1 MPQSSL
7 TSQHTTT
14 NQHQNTTTN
23 QHASQTNAH
32 TTTDQNTLP
41 TNQNTQTTTQCTLTN
56 TTTTNLLTSSSSLPA
71 CIEIPISNN
80 ARKFGM
86 ASSSEINKR
95 QLVDPD
101 IIVAKYEKYH
111 TESKVS
117 ILAQRLAQKSY
128 FGDDLLGRC
137 TVCGSEDYV
146 ALPIV
151 ELNQLKKRVFQIFP
165 KYWLNPLKFEEIWTA
180 CSTSI
185 GRRYK
190 RMRKS

>member
-23 QHASQTNAH
+23 QHASQTNAQ

-56 TTTTNLLTSSSSLPA
+56 TTTNLLTSSSSLPA

-80 ARKFGM
+80 THKFGM
-86 ASSSEINKR
+86 ASSSKINKR
-95 QLVDPD
+95 QLVVPD

-111 TESKVS
+111 TESKV
-117 ILAQRLAQKSY
+117 QY
-128 FGDDLLGRC
+128 
-137 TVCGSEDYV
+137 
-146 ALPIV
+146 
-151 ELNQLKKRVFQIFP
+151 
-165 KYWLNPLKFEEIWTA
+165 
-180 CSTSI
+180 
-185 GRRYK
+185 
-190 RMRKS
+190 